1 MGHPAAAKIFQSTPP
16 GLLQMLLMSE
26 ALPPLGRI
34 LEFSRYM
41 ETAGEEVTGTG
52 MEIWQEEV
60 PGEGCEVLRRYILS
74 RTSEGGLLLWRGRQ
88 KKTGR
93 GEGSSGLQYD
103 RAE

>member
-1 MGHPAAAKIFQSTPP
+1 
-16 GLLQMLLMSE
+16 MSE
-26 ALPPLGRI
+26 DLLPLGRI
-34 LEFSRYM
+34 LDYTRHIQS
-41 ETAGEEVTGTG
+41 AGEALGTD

-60 PGEGCEVLRRYILS
+60 PGEGCEVLRRYMLS